1 MRTSNRKLL
10 GCLVV
15 AAAGFV
21 WSQAAAQE
29 RGGRGPGGTE
39 VRGAVKSVDATGM
52 KITIAVPPGRDEGR
66 DAPHKETTFSLAKDV
81 EVAVGSSF
89 GRGASVFR
97 EGKLNQLLPGTMV
110 SLTLTAD
117 KKTVDSILAEEPTVH
132 GKIKSVDAGKNTI
145 TVLSG
150 GGRGSREQ
158 PQDGEEHTYT
168 VDKDAEIVVDEG
180 RGRFFAVKE
189 IKLADLAEGALVTM
203 RLSLDKKSVHNI
215 LAEGPTIAGTIK
227 ELDAGK
233 KTFTLVVR
241 APRGDDAG
249 ETVTVNVP
257 EGTLILLDDGRGRR
271 LSIKAGKLADVPV
284 GAAAVVR
291 LTPDQQFATTVR
303 VQGPTLAGV
312 LKSVDAA
319 KGNITIAIPRG
330 RGEDPEEKSLNLAK
344 NIRTIIDGREANLAD
359 LKITED
365 GPAVQLRMS
374 LDQKTVQAIMTSTG
388 GGRR

>member
-1 MRTSNRKLL
+1 MQTSNRKLL

-39 VRGAVKSVDATGM
+39 VRGAVKSVDAAGM
-52 KITIAVPPGRDEGR
+52 KITIAVPPGRDEAR

-89 GRGASVFR
+89 GRGAGVFR
-97 EGKLNQLLPGTMV
+97 EGKLSQLLPGTMV

-150 GGRGSREQ
+150 GGRRSREQ